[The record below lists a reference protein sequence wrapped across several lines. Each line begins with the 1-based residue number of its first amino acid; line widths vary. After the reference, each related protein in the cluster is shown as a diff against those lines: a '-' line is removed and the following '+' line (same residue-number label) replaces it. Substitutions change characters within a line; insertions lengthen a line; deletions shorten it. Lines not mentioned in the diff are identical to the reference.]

1 MKIIFVFVSPYDTD
15 NEEFG
20 QHLTKHGDGVKD
32 IAFDV
37 EDLDAIVK
45 VAKERGA
52 DVVRDI
58 WEESDEHGTARF
70 ATVKTVK
77 LNIFIRTNEVN
88 IFFSTVTQLTHWLTE
103 KATKDCSCRASSRI
117 TTRTM
122 QF

>member
-1 MKIIFVFVSPYDTD
+1 MRRFYGTASRLKIIFVFVSPYDTD

-20 QHLTKHGDGVKD
+20 RHLTKHGDGVKD

-77 LNIFIRTNEVN
+77 VQH
-88 IFFSTVTQLTHWLTE
+88 FSRQQMFKHL
-103 KATKDCSCRASSRI
+103 
-117 TTRTM
+117 
-122 QF
+122 F